1 MKKSNNSLIKD
12 KENIKKSSKNSQ
24 KQPSKFNKN
33 KKHKNSTIQ
42 KIISSHKEPLS
53 PEFPESIAN
62 VIINKIISNA
72 INYINVKE
80 VYSHMDDKCFNYI
93 TFLLKPYL
101 SVEYIYFED
110 GIEDINYQKQK
121 HFYKVPSPERV
132 NTWVEVQEPGTP
144 EIDRYSFSQSKIV
157 SCKTVNFDN
166 SEKSNSK
173 LRPRRS
179 THVDA
184 NLIVKEDA
192 EYKKKQIREFNII
205 KERKKNPKN
214 IEENKI
220 EKSKKEEEQKILE
233 LPCVDLP
240 KEKYENKYLLINN
253 NEENS
258 KLRKER
264 ENINIK
270 KEGLK
275 AIKEIEDKK
284 EKLKKFQ
291 SILQRNIDGSKLTF
305 DPNGKIINIH
315 HPNPGNLISEFS
327 FIKIPNIETKNLP
340 YTRKRDS
347 TSFNKNKILLK
358 QKSFFD
364 KKKILNYSKR
374 ESLKKTKPD
383 TSKKPISN
391 DVKEIF
397 KYLRNVLLPRWQH
410 KSMKKDSS
418 DDEEG
423 IYRSQRRYR
432 ANKSFREFFWP
443 FLQYYIFKE
452 EVERNP
458 IDKVNNNLGYN
469 KYDYMKNKKIF
480 PSGSNFE
487 NIKPEVGVVIL
498 NKSNE
503 RKKEIKDGG
512 FEFVKKYNKPS
523 MYEFSKLVMETSQIN
538 SKFVTSGTIESKIN
552 EINEINRM
560 NKNNE
565 QNKED
570 FNYYNYNGYKM
581 EFNDNNNPL
590 FQGAFS
596 INDKGRALSSFINS
610 KNKNEIGKD
619 NKINIIRGRNL
630 LKSMDGKYSKK
641 IYNSNNSMNSLNMQ
655 NSIQLT
661 NNVKAPNLYSIFH
674 EPNLMESV
682 NNENDKDF
690 YNLGQNK
697 IRDKNTSLP
706 IIRFRK
712 KETNVSV
719 IRNRLEGR
727 KIINKFN
734 YKILKN
740 KKWGEDDKKRRRE
753 ANNEFENIS
762 SNNIHVDNK
771 KIQIKSSMKDI
782 NNIKLS
788 RINKKFELFRSSSAG
803 NF

>member
-1 MKKSNNSLIKD
+1 MKKSNNNSIKD
-12 KENIKKSSKNSQ
+12 KENIKKSSRNSQ
-24 KQPSKFNKN
+24 KLLSKLNKT

-42 KIISSHKEPLS
+42 KNISPQKEPLS

-62 VIINKIISNA
+62 VIIDKIISNV

-80 VYSHMDDKCFNYI
+80 IYSHMDDKCYNYI
-93 TFLLKPYL
+93 TFLLNPYL
-101 SVEYIYFED
+101 SLEYIYFED

-121 HFYKVPSPERV
+121 HFYNVPSPERV
-132 NTWVEVQEPGTP
+132 NTWVEVLEPGTP
-144 EIDRYSFSQSKIV
+144 VIDRYSFNQSKII

-166 SEKSNSK
+166 SEKSNTK
-173 LRPRRS
+173 IRQRRS

-184 NLIVKEDA
+184 NLIVNEVP
-192 EYKKKQIREFNII
+192 ELNKKKVRGSITMQ
-205 KERKKNPKN
+205 KESKDLKN

-220 EKSKKEEEQKILE
+220 VKIKKEEEPKILA

-240 KEKYENKYLLINN
+240 KELYENKYLIIND
-253 NEENS
+253 NEENI

-291 SILQRNIDGSKLTF
+291 SLLHRNIDGNRLTF
-305 DPNGKIINIH
+305 DPNGKIINIR

-327 FIKIPNIETKNLP
+327 FIKLSNIETKNIP
-340 YTRKRDS
+340 YNKNQNS
-347 TSFNKNKILLK
+347 SFNKSKILLK
-358 QKSFFD
+358 QKSILD
-364 KKKILNYSKR
+364 KKKKLNYSKR
-374 ESLKKTKPD
+374 ESLKKSKPE
-383 TSKKPISN
+383 TSKKPNSN
-391 DVKEIF
+391 DIKEIF
-397 KYLRNVLLPRWQH
+397 KYIRNVLLPKWQR
-410 KSMKKDSS
+410 KPMKKNSS
-418 DDEEG
+418 DDEDG
-423 IYRSQRRYR
+423 INRSQRRYR

-458 IDKVNNNLGYN
+458 VDKVNNDLGYN
-469 KYDYMKNKKIF
+469 KYDSLKKRVII
-480 PSGSNFE
+480 PSGSNF
-487 NIKPEVGVVIL
+487 NDIKPEIGVVIL

-503 RKKEIKDGG
+503 RRKEIKDGG

-538 SKFVTSGTIESKIN
+538 SKFVSSGTIESKIN
-552 EINEINRM
+552 EINEINRL

-565 QNKED
+565 MNKED
-570 FNYYNYNGYKM
+570 FNYYNYNGYMM

-590 FQGAFS
+590 FQGALS
-596 INDKGRALSSFINS
+596 INDKTRALSSFINS

-619 NKINIIRGRNL
+619 NKISIIRGRNL
-630 LKSMDGKYSKK
+630 LKSMDEKYSKRK
-641 IYNSNNSMNSLNMQ
+641 LNSNNSAISLNMQ
-655 NSIQLT
+655 DSIQLS
-661 NNVKAPNLYSIFH
+661 NNLKAPNLYSIFH
-674 EPNLMESV
+674 EPILMESV

-690 YNLGQNK
+690 YNIGQYRN
-697 IRDKNTSLP
+697 RDKNTSLP

-712 KETNVSV
+712 RENNVGD
-719 IRNRLEGR
+719 IRNRIEGR

-740 KKWGEDDKKRRRE
+740 KKWGEDGKNKGRE
-753 ANNEFENIS
+753 TNNEFENRS
-762 SNNIHVDNK
+762 SNNIHFDNK
-771 KIQIKSSMKDI
+771 KIQIKNNMKDI